1 MKERRGCVRVEQ
13 DRHFKCTP
21 TVCKAPPPRRP
32 LADGRKAGVCVPRHS
47 WWVRYVDRDGKR
59 VSEAYRD
66 EVEARG
72 RGREVEALLILKTD
86 PRRVAVEK
94 KTAPLFSDLADEALQ
109 LYTATRTLQ
118 PATRTNHNNF
128 LKRHLLP
135 AFGEHPVTA
144 EHFSRLAI
152 KTFIARI
159 RGAGDPTARVLQD
172 ASLTAALPVLRLILD
187 HAVERGLLPTNPM
200 RGEPLWRATRH
211 TEEVDPFTPHELR
224 TILATARKIVP
235 DFAVLIWLTVQAGL
249 RPGEVLGLRRS
260 DLDLAA
266 GRLHVRRSFSR
277 GRIGPTKTRS
287 SLRTVSFLHPVLE
300 EGGWHPRDAGVV
312 TRGLLE
318 GLRGLQV
325 VSVDP
330 DAPLFGSAMDPATPL
345 RQASFQRAWV
355 RVLKKAQMRYRK
367 PHALRHSFASILL
380 SRNAPLTYVTKAG
393 GWRSATTLLQTYAK
407 WVEQAEESASS
418 LTSSVVSHQNE
429 KR

>member
-1 MKERRGCVRVEQ
+1 MRRSNVRLEQ
-13 DRHFKCTP
+13 DRHFNCVAGKPCR
-21 TVCKAPPPRRP
+21 APILRRR
-32 LADGRKAGVCVPRHS
+32 LAEGRKEGACIPRKT
-47 WWVRYVDRDGKR
+47 WWVRFTDRDHKR
-59 VSEAYRD
+59 VSEGYKDEREARQRRD
-66 EVEARG
+66 EVEA
-72 RGREVEALLILKTD
+72 LLTLKSD
-86 PRRVAVEK
+86 PRRVQDQK
-94 KTAPLFSDLADEALQ
+94 KTAPLFSEVADEALR
-109 LYTATRTLQ
+109 LYSATRTLQ

-135 AFGEHPVTA
+135 AFGEQPVTP

-152 KTFIARI
+152 KAFIARI
-159 RGAGDPTARVLQD
+159 RGAGDPEARVLQD

-187 HAVERGLLPTNPM
+187 HAVERDLLPANPM

-211 TEEVDPFTPHELR
+211 TEEVDPFTPQELR
-224 TILATARKIVP
+224 TILETARKIAP
-235 DFAVLIWLTVQAGL
+235 DFAVLIQITVQAGL

-277 GRIGPTKTRS
+277 GRLGPTKTRS

-300 EGGWHPRDAGVV
+300 EGGWHPRDAGGL
-312 TRGLLE
+312 TSGLLE
-318 GLRGLQV
+318 ALRGLRV

-345 RQASFQRAWV
+345 RQSNLHRAWV
-355 RVLKKAQMRYRK
+355 RILKKAQVRHRK

-380 SRNAPLTYVTKAG
+380 SRGAPIIYVTKAG

-407 WVEQAEESASS
+407 WVEQAEDGAARILAISDVN
-418 LTSSVVSHQNE
+418 TE
-429 KR
+429 KKKR